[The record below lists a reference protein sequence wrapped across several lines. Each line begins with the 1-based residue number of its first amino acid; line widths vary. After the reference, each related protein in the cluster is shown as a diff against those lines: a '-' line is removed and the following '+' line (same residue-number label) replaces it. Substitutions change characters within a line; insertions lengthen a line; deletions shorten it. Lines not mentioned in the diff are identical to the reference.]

1 MRKCAVALV
10 AALVGCA
17 PSSGQYD
24 ILIQD
29 GWIVD
34 GAGNPRYIGDVA
46 VRDGH
51 IVAIG
56 TVEGDAARII
66 DASGLIV
73 APGFIDMLGWSDIK
87 VLADGRA
94 ASKIT
99 QGITTEVTGE
109 GSSVAPE
116 TDATLE
122 SSAEY
127 YASLG
132 ITPDWRDFDGYF
144 ARLER
149 SGSTINIASFVGAA
163 QVRRVVIGD
172 DDRAPTTEELARMEA
187 LVDTA
192 MLQGALG
199 VSTSLEY
206 APDSYASTDELIAL
220 ARAARR
226 HGGIYATH
234 LRDESVRMDDAVN
247 EALAIAVG
255 ARIPVEIWHIKR
267 AGESSWGDMPRILGR
282 LDSARAAGIDI
293 TASVYP
299 YPASATSL
307 DASIPHWAHEGGTD
321 AMIERLRDPSQRDR
335 IRQDILNPATGV
347 QSFYLGAGGA
357 AGVLVSGVLADS
369 LKYLEGKTL
378 QEVASIWAMDPL
390 DALIELVI
398 RDHANTGAIYFS
410 MNESD
415 VRAAIAHWFVSFCT
429 DYGAVATDGI
439 LSHDQVHPR
448 VYGSFTRVLG
458 RYVRQQH
465 VLRLEDAIRKMTSQ
479 PAQRVG
485 LTDRGLL
492 RPGMTADITVFDPN
506 TVIDR
511 ATFEDPHQYSE
522 GIRYVIV
529 NGDLVLDDGVITDAR
544 PGRGLRGPGWQG
556 ARP

>member
-1 MRKCAVALV
+1 MRKGLFAIVAVLI
-10 AALVGCA
+10 GCA
-17 PSSGQYD
+17 PSGERYD
-24 ILIQD
+24 LLIEH

-34 GAGNPRYIGDVA
+34 GAGNPRYVGNVA
-46 VRDGH
+46 VRDGR
-51 IVAIG
+51 IAAVGA
-56 TVEGDAARII
+56 VEGDADRVI
-66 DASGLIV
+66 DATGLAV
-73 APGFIDMLGWSDIK
+73 APGFIDMLGWSDVK

-122 SSAEY
+122 ASAEY

-132 ITPDWRDFDGYF
+132 ITADWRDLDGYF

-149 SGSTINIASFVGAA
+149 SGSAINIASFVGAA
-163 QVRRVVIGD
+163 QVRRVVVGD
-172 DDRAPTTEELARMEA
+172 EDRAPTASELSHMVA

-220 ARAARR
+220 ARAAHR

-234 LRDESVRMDDAVN
+234 LRDESVHMDEALN
-247 EALAIAVG
+247 EALAIAD
-255 ARIPVEIWHIKR
+255 AAKIPVEVWHIKR
-267 AGESSWGDMPRILGR
+267 AGRRSWGDMPRMLARI
-282 LDSARAAGIDI
+282 DSARAAGIDI

-299 YPASATSL
+299 YTASATSL

-321 AMIERLRDPSQRDR
+321 AMIERLRDPAQRAR
-335 IRQDILNPATGV
+335 IRHDILNPATGV

-357 AGVLVSGVLADS
+357 GGVLVSGILADS
-369 LKYLEGKTL
+369 LKYLEGRSV
-378 QEVASIWAMDPL
+378 QQVAAIWAMDPL

-410 MNESD
+410 MDESD
-415 VRAAIAHWFVSFCT
+415 VRDAIAHWFVSFCT

-439 LSHDQVHPR
+439 LSQAKVHPR

-458 RYVRQQH
+458 RYVREQH

-492 RPGMTADITVFDPN
+492 RPGMAADITIFDPS

-511 ATFEDPHQYSE
+511 ATFENPHQYSE
-522 GIRYVIV
+522 GIRYVVV
-529 NGDLVLDDGVITDAR
+529 NGTVVLDNGTITDAR

-556 ARP
+556 PRP